1 MSLERAILSG
11 GFGCEFT
18 ALFNT
23 SAAFDPAPSRFLKAG
38 IWGKENK
45 DVEQHESRHLS
56 IREPRA

>member
-23 SAAFDPAPSRFLKAG
+23 SAAFDPAAFAIP
-38 IWGKENK
+38 
-45 DVEQHESRHLS
+45 ESRDLGKGKQGCGT
-56 IREPRA
+56 A